1 MKVIAPRATQKATA
15 LGVDVGCISWVNET
29 SELNSAPTDSPRWMR
44 LIASPMSGATDST
57 LILGLCFDAGSG
69 TVSVMITSL
78 SEELA
83 IRSIAGSDRTPW
95 VAHA

>member
-1 MKVIAPRATQKATA
+1 M
-15 LGVDVGCISWVNET
+15 NET

-57 LILGLCFDAGSG
+57 LICGMCLSAGSG
-69 TVSVMITSL
+69 TVSVMTTSRRL
-78 SEELA
+78 ELA

-95 VAHA
+95 VAQA